1 MSRKFQDKI
10 NTDREIVDLR
20 MQSEELINAIERM
33 TDDEFRRES
42 KRISD
47 AIDKRIEE
55 LYRENKDL

>member
-33 TDDEFRRES
+33 TDDEFRIAS

-47 AIDKRIEE
+47 AIDKRIDE
-55 LYRENKDL
+55 LYQENSED